1 MKNHFVAAAI
11 FAASLAIVT
20 PIVAN
25 AFAQTAQTTP
35 VIKVASGETL
45 ISSGVLSEIHAPTT
59 GTIAIVKLA
68 SGKLV
73 LRISNLKTEAA
84 PDLHVWLHEKAN
96 IVAKDEAGL
105 RSGKYLELGK
115 LKGAFKGDSEYNLP
129 ANIKLEQWKSA
140 VIWCDQF
147 SVAFGVATLN
157 AATNSSVAAAPSAEA
172 ILSKGLFA
180 NAEAPTSGSAQL
192 VKKADGIVYVQLKN
206 FKVETAPDLYVWLYE
221 GSSVKKGDSP
231 VVGKGKYLEVA
242 KLTGFS
248 GDFEYALPSNTDLSA
263 FKSVV
268 IWCKQFA
275 VAMGAAPLN

>member
-1 MKNHFVAAAI
+1 MKNRLIAAAI
-11 FAASLAIVT
+11 FAASLAIIT
-20 PIVAN
+20 PIVTN
-25 AFAQTAQTTP
+25 AFAQSAQTAP
-35 VIKVASGETL
+35 VIKLANGEVL

-68 SGKLV
+68 NGKQV
-73 LRISNLKTEAA
+73 LRIFNLKTEAA

-115 LKGAFKGDSEYNLP
+115 LKGAFKGDSEYELP

-157 AATNSSVAAAPSAEA
+157 APADSSVAAPSAES
-172 ILSKGLFA
+172 ILSTGLFA

-192 VKKADGIVYVQLKN
+192 VKKANGLVYVQLKN

-248 GDFEYALPSNTDLSA
+248 GDFEYALPANTDLKA
-263 FKSVV
+263 YKSVV